1 MRGEIMGT
9 LLVLNSQSIVAAF
22 AFATL
27 AALIALI
34 ISVVL
39 VRFFEAQSPPKDE
52 HPTQFT
58 SNRN

>member
-1 MRGEIMGT
+1 MGT